1 VEKHSLYQFTNTVE
15 QFQQVCI
22 LTPSETLQCIELNE
36 LTKEI
41 DGRALVDFV
50 LKSPKLKS
58 YSSPSSAKF
67 DLLVHLGLIQHV
79 KQPDELFNILLN
91 DTQIDLFL
99 PKLAGFDQATLAL
112 LPVKKMVDCFIDL
125 FIGQVKLAKGEFMEA
140 TVNPT
145 AYILDGSSVLVDQIP
160 KNFLLNKANI
170 ASSLTKYTVEIEKTY
185 SFGGKYKEKTT
196 VYSLNEIIDK
206 FIVRVN
212 EFIKQ
217 LGGLASKGL
226 AKEDID
232 SYQGRINEE
241 LNSFSEVKNSSKA
254 KAASFVVASK
264 KGKKSNFLVIFGVIA
279 LIIFLV
285 YQCS

>member
-1 VEKHSLYQFTNTVE
+1 
-15 QFQQVCI
+15 
-22 LTPSETLQCIELNE
+22 
-36 LTKEI
+36 
-41 DGRALVDFV
+41 
-50 LKSPKLKS
+50 
-58 YSSPSSAKF
+58 
-67 DLLVHLGLIQHV
+67 
-79 KQPDELFNILLN
+79 
-91 DTQIDLFL
+91 
-99 PKLAGFDQATLAL
+99 LAGFDQATLAL

-140 TVNPT
+140 TVNPS

-217 LGGLASKGL
+217 LGGLVSKGL
-226 AKEDID
+226 TKEDID
-232 SYQGRINEE
+232 SYQSRINEE

-264 KGKKSNFLVIFGVIA
+264 KGKKSNSLVIFGVIA